1 MNFKIKENLP
11 VVVEKYPYYESLNKK
26 ILEDSKYLYW
36 KNDVTNSDGGPSN
49 VKALR
54 TDGFDAYSVKSIG
67 RVVDWVRE
75 IVRNVSYGSSRYA
88 LSSGV
93 WMAKYKKGEY
103 TVSHTHPGDF
113 SFVYFV
119 KTPSGSSPLVF
130 TTSGKRIK
138 AEEGK
143 LILFSSRLK
152 HHVPKNRCDNRIVLS
167 GNLVQSTNDK

>member
-1 MNFKIKENLP
+1 
-11 VVVEKYPYYESLNKK
+11 
-26 ILEDSKYLYW
+26 
-36 KNDVTNSDGGPSN
+36 
-49 VKALR
+49 
-54 TDGFDAYSVKSIG
+54 
-67 RVVDWVRE
+67 
-75 IVRNVSYGSSRYA
+75 
-88 LSSGV
+88 
-93 WMAKYKKGEY
+93 MAKYRKGDY
-103 TVSHTHPGDF
+103 TVSHIHPGDF